1 MTDYLSQMWKV
12 VKTLL
17 SQNISAGGAGGEGF
31 FAGSRFGGFTKQMLL
46 IWSILAG
53 LWIHNNRFLQ
63 LWISNIVFRI
73 WIRKLDE
80 HWTLIMYK
88 KNISRICYRFGDGL
102 RVSLFCHTL
111 K

>member
-1 MTDYLSQMWKV
+1 MERDFLPEAVLVALPNKCSLFGLFSQV
-12 VKTLL
+12 YGYIIIDSCNYGL
-17 SQNISAGGAGGEGF
+17 A
-31 FAGSRFGGFTKQMLL
+31 
-46 IWSILAG
+46 IL
-53 LWIHNNRFLQ
+53 F
-63 LWISNIVFRI
+63 FRI